1 MSPLPQRKATL
12 TWDAVTNANGYVVHV
27 RKHGETAWSPQTSQS
42 DTSYEIVLDNILSD
56 KGLADAPYAYQ
67 FRVKATNTAGD
78 YSDSFSDTITIIDTP
93 IYGVDGHNS
102 SRTSGDAGQAVIKW
116 KTPTPSAESGSYKIR
131 HRKLLP
137 STNGSEHTS
146 PDWSPGT
153 YGPYIRDNGSD
164 FASVTGSKTS
174 HNITDL
180 EIGEI
185 YGVQLMYEET
195 DTGKKVYAARD
206 AYVWVSTNFPANGSR
221 VATYPF
227 FGHWP
232 GREYKYI
239 ICADTFPGTSRGAW
253 VSLIVDAFEQ
263 WEEATK
269 DFVIMTRD
277 EDRDCADSTNMEQFI
292 LDDDGLNEV
301 RMVDTE
307 ADAERQSTYSFSEF
321 TSDAFRFC
329 IVQSPACV
337 TPFTGYSGIG
347 SDNNRQAITDLVQEY
362 NDGEISGSEMIDR
375 IRDSIGPSNPGANP
389 GASNVL
395 RDVDVSFR
403 QNAFNSTKID
413 KPTETRFNTCI
424 EGGVPQSAD
433 NTASL
438 EGYFAYATAL
448 HEAGHALGLSN
459 IAPDLVS
466 TQSYRAAHPTI
477 ADAVMNHDG
486 EVGETSFSEPDCS
499 PYPFDLMAIYALY
512 QSATTPA
519 PTVSIPAP
527 FTGQTVTM
535 TASTG
540 DSPTSYQWQELSG
553 SGWTNLGAA
562 STLPRYRVTSSTRAV
577 RVFRVVTTY
586 RSGVTLNSA
595 PVIIS
600 WRPITVIVEASPAYP
615 ESGNANKRTVTLTAT
630 ADAPDGETYQWQQAS
645 GAGWTN
651 LGAPTTLNT
660 KTVSFTTRGTRKF
673 RVVVSHATA
682 SSAESDPVYVTWDE
696 WAIVDEML
704 TALQTA
710 VTADASY
717 TTAQTALVN
726 CVNRASPPPSPLFTS
741 FDDILSRYTG
751 ATKTKM
757 DTDGDCATQATT
769 MFTTV
774 QTLSRSKLATI
785 KSGNAVYAALLET
798 PQGQYLEANVGDPST
813 TRIVAYLKATTLP
826 LGELEDPLYVP
837 QSAGAAG
844 QSTAPNP
851 PPIPALGTG
860 LDCLPAGIRGND
872 LTTRNRITV
881 LNCLV
886 FSTPHR
892 FWRDR
897 SRETKDDNAFK
908 RDDRWKVVR
917 WFNYGDWRCSG
928 PLRLLNGP
936 VPSCLKHDV
945 GYSTKRIAGV
955 ATDPEWNTEL
965 DEAWNPRNKA
975 LADLKLKVDI
985 EKYGCENPSLAAY
998 PICLATPHYV
1008 AKWYYGW
1015 LADVHHL
1022 GWPITQADFDH
1033 IESYYRFA
1041 VCDPVEMIIGDD
1053 GFRHLSNWTFMV
1065 NWRLQRSCVP
1075 DNTYRYTLSL
1085 GVEFDHQS
1093 GPYHTGP
1100 LYTSHPVTVL
1110 DDRATSATITLP
1122 SFEWDERG
1130 ATYFLRVHIEPTN
1143 VVKRGA
1149 KDGGFTQSF
1158 RFRIER

>member
-1 MSPLPQRKATL
+1 MPTNSVSWRPTVGGTIVIATTATPSP
-12 TWDAVTNANGYVVHV
+12 
-27 RKHGETAWSPQTSQS
+27 
-42 DTSYEIVLDNILSD
+42 
-56 KGLADAPYAYQ
+56 
-67 FRVKATNTAGD
+67 
-78 YSDSFSDTITIIDTP
+78 IIDTP

-102 SRTSGDAGQAVIKW
+102 SDTSSNAGQAVIKW
-116 KTPTPSAESGSYKIR
+116 KTPTPSAKSGSYKIR

-153 YGPYIRDNGSD
+153 YGPYIRDNGSV

-195 DTGKKVYAARD
+195 DAGKKVYAARD

-239 ICADTFPGTSRGAW
+239 ICADTFPRTSRAAW
-253 VSLIVDAFEQ
+253 VSLIVDAFKQ
-263 WEEATK
+263 WERATNG
-269 DFVIMTRD
+269 FVTMTRD
-277 EDRDCADSTNMEQFI
+277 EHGACTSLTNMEQFI

-307 ADAERQSTYSFSEF
+307 ADVEGQSTYSFSEF

-347 SDNNRQAITDLVQEY
+347 SDNNRQAIADLVQEY

-395 RDVDVSFR
+395 RDVDVSFQ
-403 QNAFNSTKID
+403 QNAFDSSKID
-413 KPTETRFNTCI
+413 RPTETRFNTCI
-424 EGGVPQSAD
+424 RRGGVHYAD
-433 NTASL
+433 NLKAND
-438 EGYFAYATAL
+438 YFAYATAL

-486 EVGETSFSEPDCS
+486 EVGETTFSEPDCS

-540 DSPTSYQWQELSG
+540 DSPTSYQWQERSG
-553 SGWTNLGAA
+553 SSWTNLGQA
-562 STLPRYRVTSSTRAV
+562 STLPQYRVTSSTRAV

-586 RSGVTLNSA
+586 RSGATLNSA
-595 PVIIS
+595 PVTIS
-600 WRPITVIVEASPAYP
+600 WRPITVIVEASPDYP

-645 GAGWTN
+645 GASWTN

-741 FDDILSRYTG
+741 FDDILSQYTG
-751 ATKTKM
+751 TVKARM
-757 DTDGDCATQATT
+757 DTGGACATQATT

-774 QTLSRSKLATI
+774 QTLSRSKLATL
-785 KSGNAVYAALLET
+785 KSGTAVYAALLET
-798 PQGQYLEANVGDPST
+798 PHGRQWETNVGDQTAFNDIFKQDASRLAAVIALDPSDQSEGSGVSGSSST
-813 TRIVAYLKATTLP
+813 TH
-826 LGELEDPLYVP
+826 GFE
-837 QSAGAAG
+837 
-844 QSTAPNP
+844 
-851 PPIPALGTG
+851 
-860 LDCLPAGIRGND
+860 DCLPVNTNPSLDEKFG
-872 LTTRNRITV
+872 V
-881 LNCLV
+881 LNCLQLEK
-886 FSTPHR
+886 PHR
-892 FWRDR
+892 LWVALHGDR
-897 SRETKDDNAFK
+897 AKQNALK
-908 RDDRWKVVR
+908 RDIDR
-917 WFNYGDWRCSG
+917 YDWLQYDNFACSNNVIPDPG
-928 PLRLLNGP
+928 RGLPL
-936 VPSCLKHDV
+936 H
-945 GYSTKRIAGV
+945 
-955 ATDPEWNTEL
+955 
-965 DEAWNPRNKA
+965 EAR
-975 LADLKLKVDI
+975 
-985 EKYGCENPSLAAY
+985 Y
-998 PICLATPHYV
+998 PIC
-1008 AKWYYGW
+1008 
-1015 LADVHHL
+1015 
-1022 GWPITQADFDH
+1022 
-1033 IESYYRFA
+1033 
-1041 VCDPVEMIIGDD
+1041 
-1053 GFRHLSNWTFMV
+1053 
-1065 NWRLQRSCVP
+1065 
-1075 DNTYRYTLSL
+1075 
-1085 GVEFDHQS
+1085 
-1093 GPYHTGP
+1093 
-1100 LYTSHPVTVL
+1100 
-1110 DDRATSATITLP
+1110 
-1122 SFEWDERG
+1122 
-1130 ATYFLRVHIEPTN
+1130 
-1143 VVKRGA
+1143 
-1149 KDGGFTQSF
+1149 
-1158 RFRIER
+1158 

>member
-1 MSPLPQRKATL
+1 MIPLPQRKATL
-12 TWDAVTNANGYVVHV
+12 TWAAVTNANGYVVHV
-27 RKHGETAWSPQTSQS
+27 REHGKTAWSPQTSQS

-67 FRVKATNTAGD
+67 FRVKATNSDGA
-78 YSDSFSDTITIIDTP
+78 YSDRFSDTITIIDTP

-102 SRTSGDAGQAVIKW
+102 SDTSSNAAQAVIKW

-195 DTGKKVYAARD
+195 VTGNKVYAARD

-239 ICADTFPGTSRGAW
+239 ICTDTFPESSRGSW
-253 VSLIVDAFEQ
+253 VGLIEDAFEQ
-263 WEEATK
+263 WEDATN

-307 ADAERQSTYSFSEF
+307 EDAEGQSTYYFSEF

-375 IRDSIGPSNPGANP
+375 IRDGIGPSNPGANP
-389 GASNVL
+389 GANNVL

-403 QNAFNSTKID
+403 QDAFNSTKID

-424 EGGVPQSAD
+424 EDGVPQSAD
-433 NTASL
+433 NAASL

-540 DSPTSYQWQELSG
+540 DSPTSYQWQELSE
-553 SGWTNLGAA
+553 SGWTNLGQA
-562 STLPRYRVTSSTRAV
+562 STLPQYRVTSSTRAV

-595 PVIIS
+595 PVVIS
-600 WRPITVIVEASPAYP
+600 WHPIIVIVEASPAYP

-645 GAGWTN
+645 GASWTN

-682 SSAESDPVYVTWDE
+682 SSVESDPVYVTWDE
-696 WAIVDEML
+696 WVIMGDML

-710 VTADASY
+710 VTGDASY
-717 TTAQTALVN
+717 TTAQTALVTCMN
-726 CVNRASPPPSPLFTS
+726 GGSPPPSPLFTS

-757 DTDGDCATQATT
+757 DTGGACATQATT

-774 QTLSRSKLATI
+774 QTLSRSKLATL
-785 KSGNAVYAALLET
+785 KSGTAVYAALLET
-798 PQGQYLEANVGDPST
+798 PHGQSLEANVGDPST

-826 LGELEDPLYVP
+826 LGELEHPLYVP
-837 QSAGAAG
+837 QSAGAVG

-851 PPIPALGTG
+851 PPIPALGRG
-860 LDCLPAGIRGND
+860 LDCMPTGIRGND

-897 SRETKDDNAFK
+897 SRETRDDNAFK

-998 PICLATPHYV
+998 PVCLATPATV
-1008 AKWYYGW
+1008 ADKYYWW

-1041 VCDPVEMIIGDD
+1041 VCDPLKMTFGDEGLRRQSD
-1053 GFRHLSNWTFMV
+1053 GTFMV
-1065 NWRLQRSCVP
+1065 NWHLQRSCVP
-1075 DNTYRYTLSL
+1075 NNTYQYTLSL
-1085 GVEFDHQS
+1085 DVEFDKLPGHKF
-1093 GPYHTGP
+1093 Y
-1100 LYTSHPVTVL
+1100 SHSTTVS
-1110 DDRATSATITLP
+1110 DDSATSATIDGRPLP
-1122 SFEWDERG
+1122 GPEWDLG
-1130 ATYFLRVHIEPTN
+1130 DATYFLWVDITPTN
-1143 VVKRGA
+1143 AVERGA
-1149 KDGGFTQSF
+1149 RRFTGLFIFEDQ
-1158 RFRIER
+1158 EVNHE